1 MLYLLSNI
9 IFPTTPRSPIIAK
22 AMHRPISLLLTLL
35 LIGCGAD
42 SRQTTPSKSPTAK
55 AQPTTK
61 PTTHPTS
68 LPVVRQ
74 WKPPVL
80 SQNEV
85 NIIVMGDWGN
95 DKNTQKTTAAN
106 LAKYV
111 QSTGRPFNATLLAG
125 DNFYVKLNGI
135 QDYQWQSMF
144 EDMYDPQKL
153 NMPFYV
159 ELGNHDYEQTK
170 AQIEREYAKK
180 HPDSRWK
187 YPAKWYRVDFPAK
200 PAKALFTVLML
211 DSNKPKLSKEEWAEQ
226 IRWMDAELSK
236 PDVGEW
242 TAACAHHPIFSNG
255 SHGDNGVL
263 MLEWGKIFKQH
274 NLDFYL
280 CGHDHDLQ
288 HLQIK
293 DWPTT
298 FILAGGGGGGTTDMR
313 RDIRGPFSRKLYG
326 FAHLQFFPQ
335 RCDVRFVN
343 GSDGKVVHHFIRSS
357 SGQVEILNTTGRD
370 KATTRPLRAIQGL

>member
-1 MLYLLSNI
+1 
-9 IFPTTPRSPIIAK
+9 
-22 AMHRPISLLLTLL
+22 MHRSSLFFLTLL
-35 LIGCGAD
+35 FVGCGAD
-42 SRQTTPSKSPTAK
+42 SRQTTPAKSAAPK

-68 LPVVRQ
+68 MPVVRK
-74 WKPPVL
+74 WKPPIL

-111 QSTGRPFNATLLAG
+111 EKTGRPFNATLLAG
-125 DNFYVKLNGI
+125 DNFYVKLSGI
-135 QDYQWQSMF
+135 QDYQWQSLF

-153 NMPFYV
+153 AMPFYV

-170 AQIEREYAKK
+170 AQIEREYAQK

-187 YPAKWYRVDFPAK
+187 YPAKWYRIDFPAK
-200 PAKALFTVLML
+200 PAKPLFTVLRL

-280 CGHDHDLQ
+280 CGPDHDLQ

-293 DWPTT
+293 DWPMT

-343 GSDGKVVHHFIRSS
+343 GASGEIVHHFIRSAA
-357 SGQVEILNTTGRD
+357 GQVEILNTTGRD
-370 KATTRPLRAIQGL
+370 KATTKPLRAIQGL